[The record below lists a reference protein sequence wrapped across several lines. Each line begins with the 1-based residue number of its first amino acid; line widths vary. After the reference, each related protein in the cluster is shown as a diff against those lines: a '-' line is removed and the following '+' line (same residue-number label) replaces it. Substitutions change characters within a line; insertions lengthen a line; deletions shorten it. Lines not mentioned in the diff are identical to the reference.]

1 MRSTRIYHEFIRSRV
16 KPYSSRSLRQG
27 DWKAVQVAKTNK
39 QGGGFH
45 SIELYNLNNDL
56 GETEDLAKQYPE
68 IVDQMERYMDEAHTP
83 LK

>member
-1 MRSTRIYHEFIRSRV
+1 MRSTRIYHEFIRGNA

-27 DWKAVQVAKTNK
+27 DWKAVQVAKTKK
-39 QGGGFH
+39 QGEGFH
-45 SIELYNLNNDL
+45 SIELYNLKEDL